1 LTNYKIDAYLNS
13 GAGKIMGQNYFVII
27 GDMVQ
32 SRNLN
37 DRQKVQ
43 EAFGSALK
51 NAQKT
56 YGQGIVSPL
65 TLTIGD
71 EFQAVLDRAQDFF
84 AIINHL
90 EESLPDIR
98 FRYGLGVGEISTALN
113 RKAAI
118 GMDGPAF
125 HFARQ
130 ALEQARQMKRRFV
143 FVCAS
148 PKIQARIDL
157 FFNWID
163 TITAGWSKE
172 KLQILHLSQLR
183 LKQKE
188 VAAKIG
194 ISQPAVSQHM
204 RQPVFRLVLQT
215 QQVVL
220 DEIDDLLRSAK

>member
-1 LTNYKIDAYLNS
+1 MA
-13 GAGKIMGQNYFVII
+13 QQYFVII

-32 SRNLN
+32 SREIRE
-37 DRQKVQ
+37 RQKVQ
-43 EAFGSALK
+43 EAFQRAL
-51 NAQKT
+51 AQVQQEYK
-56 YGQGIVSPL
+56 QGIVSPL

-71 EFQAVLDRAQDFF
+71 EFQTVLDQSDRFF
-84 AIINHL
+84 AMIHCL
-90 EESLPDIR
+90 EEYLPDIR